1 MASHALPRRDCVSG
15 HRPTPVCVGLFNP
28 WQRPRR
34 YSVLCGSLGKGGGIS
49 QGLWQSGYWRADKSF
64 HQELL
69 SQQFHVNGPIV
80 RVVLIGSDSSNQQT
94 PFMRG
99 EIGNR
104 KSMGHDAL
112 RCDRD
117 AGVTDAVR
125 LRQVPIL
132 RPKRCIPL
140 SIMTRALILC
150 HEGTRFRDRTCRE
163 PCHITPAA
171 LPR

>member
-1 MASHALPRRDCVSG
+1 MAADAICAPR
-15 HRPTPVCVGLFNP
+15 FNLR
-28 WQRPRR
+28 QRPRR

-150 HEGTRFRDRTCRE
+150 HEGTRFRDPTCRE